1 MDAHRIEEIAVF
13 EGFSKAF
20 VREAINRSSENAV
33 DRRRFLR
40 AAGLTGLGVA
50 GVAGGGLALSGS
62 AFASDG
68 GDDGAVTDAAVLN
81 FALNLEYLEAEFY
94 LRGAFGEGLKDSQID
109 GVGKLG
115 GVTGGRQVE
124 FESKLARQY
133 AEEIANDERAHVDFL
148 RAALG
153 DAKVARP
160 EIDIEAA
167 FSAAATAAGLIQPG
181 ETFDVYANEDNFLL
195 GAFVFEDVGVT
206 AYKGAAALISN
217 KTFLEAAAGILA
229 VEAYH
234 AGLVRTVL
242 LAKGLEDAANA
253 ISDARDSLDGPD
265 DLDQGITDD
274 DGNSNIVP
282 TDANGIAFSRDVFQ
296 VHNIVYLTPE
306 EAGSG
311 GFFPNGTNGTFTTSG
326 DQT

>member
-1 MDAHRIEEIAVF
+1 MF

-20 VREAINRSSENAV
+20 VREAIDRSAENAV

-50 GVAGGGLALSGS
+50 GVAGGAVALGGV
-62 AFASDG
+62 AGASDDG
-68 GDDGAVTDAAVLN
+68 QDDGAVTDAAVLN

-94 LRGAFGEGLKDSQID
+94 LRGVYGEGLDADQVD
-109 GVGKLG
+109 GTGRLG
-115 GVTGGRQVE
+115 QVTGGRQVK
-124 FESKLARQY
+124 FETKLIRQY

-148 RAALG
+148 RSALG
-153 DAKVARP
+153 GARVARP
-160 EIDIEAA
+160 TINLADA
-167 FSAAATAAGLIQPG
+167 FTAAARAAGLVG
-181 ETFDVYANEDNFLL
+181 ADEEFDVFANENNFLL

-206 AYKGAAALISN
+206 AYKGAAPLISN

-234 AGLVRTVL
+234 AGIIRTVL
-242 LAKGLEDAANA
+242 LSRGLEDAAGA

-265 DLDQGITDD
+265 DLDQGIV
-274 DGNSNIVP
+274 DGDGDANLVP
-282 TDANGIAFSRDVFQ
+282 TDENSIAFSRDVFQ

-311 GFFPNGTNGTFTTSG
+311 GFFPDGTNGTFTTSG